1 MEDIGELDIEL
12 IKKKAKKGVI
22 TLTSRTAIVQI
33 IAYAS
38 TFLLTIV
45 LTPEIFGVFIVVS
58 AAVSFLRYFSDI
70 GLAAALIQKKDQVT
84 ETDLQTTF
92 TIQTTLVSIFVL
104 VGFLLSN
111 FFVSFYNLDHSG
123 LILLRALLLA
133 FFLSSFKTIPSI
145 ILERK
150 LDFQKFIIPEL
161 VETSFFYLVV
171 LFFAW
176 KGYGVT
182 SFTYGVLARA
192 ISGLVA
198 IYLIAPWKPGMAFNR
213 QSAKTLLKF
222 GIPFQ
227 LNSFLALIKD
237 DLLTLYLG
245 SAIGFVGVSYVG
257 WAKKWSE
264 VPLRLVMD
272 NINKVTFPA
281 FSRLQH
287 DKIHIAHATQKAIYL
302 VILFTFPLVMTALF
316 SIDSIVNIIP
326 QYGKWKPALF
336 SFYLFSFSVLFAS
349 VSSLLTNVIQAV
361 GKVKIVL
368 KLMVMWTTLTWIF
381 VPISISIFSYNG
393 VSIAITLI
401 SFTSVIVIFV
411 AKRLVN
417 FDLRKAFIKPV
428 VVNIIGALVLLIT
441 RTLLPGNSVLTL
453 IGLILVASV
462 VYPLLFIIFAKD
474 ELFGIIRDFR
484 SNS

>member
-1 MEDIGELDIEL
+1 MEMEELDIEL
-12 IKKKAKKGVI
+12 IKKKAKTGVI
-22 TLTSRTAIVQI
+22 ALTSRTAIVKI
-33 IAYAS
+33 IGYTS
-38 TFLLTIV
+38 IFFLSIL

-58 AAVSFLRYFSDI
+58 AAVSFLQYFSDI
-70 GLAAALIQKKDQVT
+70 GLAAALIQKKEQVSDA
-84 ETDLQTTF
+84 DLKTTF
-92 TIQTTLVSIFVL
+92 TIQMTLVSVFIL
-104 VGFLLSN
+104 LGFLLSN
-111 FFVSFYNLDHSG
+111 FFVSFYNLDHNG

-161 VETSFFYLVV
+161 IETSFFYLVV

-176 KGYGVT
+176 RGYGIT

-198 IYLIAPWKPGMAFNR
+198 IYLIAPWKPGLAFNR
-213 QSAKTLLKF
+213 ESAKSLLKF

-281 FSRLQH
+281 FSRLQN
-287 DKIHIAHATQKAIYL
+287 DKLHIAHAAQRAIYL

-368 KLMVMWTTLTWIF
+368 KLMVMWTTLTWIL
-381 VPISISIFSYNG
+381 VPISISLFSYNG
-393 VSIAITLI
+393 VSVAITLI
-401 SFTSVIVIFV
+401 SFTSIIVILV
-411 AKRLVN
+411 AKRLIN
-417 FDLRKAFIKPV
+417 FDLKKAFTKPV
-428 VVNIIGALVLLIT
+428 LVNIIGAFVLLIT
-441 RTLLPGNSVLTL
+441 RNLLPGNSILTL
-453 IGLILVASV
+453 IGLFLVASLI
-462 VYPLLFIIFAKD
+462 YPLLFIIFAKN
-474 ELFGIIRDFR
+474 ELLGIIREISPGR
-484 SNS
+484 